1 MKQFI
6 NLKKM
11 LLPAFFII
19 AGVFFAIAHLAVSNV
34 LAENRPANKDT
45 GGKPDDKQNVDKN
58 TADKSAIVPSE
69 AEFVKVTG
77 KCTRCH
83 VKQFSSTDNLKK
95 IKWIVPGKP
104 ESSPI
109 YKVIGKNKKPNG
121 TYHNL
126 TDAEKATVNDY
137 IKNLKQ

>member
-6 NLKKM
+6 NLKIIW
-11 LLPAFFII
+11 LPAFFII
-19 AGVFFAIAHLAVSNV
+19 AGVFFAIAHLAVSNAW
-34 LAENRPANKDT
+34 AENSLANRET
-45 GGKPDDKQNVDKN
+45 AGKTEDKQNVDKN
-58 TADKSAIVPSE
+58 TADKSTIVPSE

-77 KCTRCH
+77 KCTKCH
-83 VKQFSSTDNLKK
+83 GKQFSSTDNLKK

-104 ESSPI
+104 EASPI

-126 TDAEKATVNDY
+126 PDAEKATVNYY

>member
-1 MKQFI
+1 MNQFI

-11 LLPAFFII
+11 WIPAFFII
-19 AGVFFAIAHLAVSNV
+19 AGVFFTIAHLAVSNAW
-34 LAENRPANKDT
+34 AENRPANKET
-45 GGKPDDKQNVDKN
+45 EGKN
-58 TADKSAIVPSE
+58 TTDKSAIVPSE
-69 AEFVKVTG
+69 AEFIKVTG
-77 KCTRCH
+77 KCTKCH

-104 ESSPI
+104 EASPI

-121 TYHNL
+121 SYHNL
-126 TDAEKATVNDY
+126 TAAEKATVNDY